1 MFYLLALNYR
11 MFLMVS
17 GQVAP
22 QEHMA
27 GQLEHPSREHL
38 TRCWAHAGGADGTC
52 SILLKD
58 QGNEGMNIRFPTVL
72 LFAMVPLLWP
82 ISRRCAAYR
91 MLNTAR
97 QTCEIIQGLHEES
110 KLECLAMPALALDR
124 HSLNWHPNSSTGNIL
139 RLKAG
144 SWVKCFRKQM
154 NIPALWPQF
163 LGRWTLLEPAHGPF
177 LCINSHQFASWLFVL
192 LTCWTPIQFFH
203 IYYIYIYY
211 V

>member
-1 MFYLLALNYR
+1 MISDDFRAMPGQDGNASAIPWVRALLSKQHKQPTGMALQYLSLENTRNESFRRGSTSPRYEMFYLLALNYR

-72 LFAMVPLLWP
+72 LFAMVPLL
-82 ISRRCAAYR
+82 
-91 MLNTAR
+91 
-97 QTCEIIQGLHEES
+97 
-110 KLECLAMPALALDR
+110 
-124 HSLNWHPNSSTGNIL
+124 
-139 RLKAG
+139 
-144 SWVKCFRKQM
+144 
-154 NIPALWPQF
+154 
-163 LGRWTLLEPAHGPF
+163 
-177 LCINSHQFASWLFVL
+177 
-192 LTCWTPIQFFH
+192 
-203 IYYIYIYY
+203 
-211 V
+211 